1 MLIPGMGRQ
10 VTCRVS
16 EAVKKAFGVYAGRFG
31 LDDSQMAKLLIRR
44 ELCHRQLAAFAASG
58 GNVDPIPHSSPSKP
72 PKITAHF
79 PSPTEVAEFDA
90 YAASCGLGRGKAAA
104 WILERELQERWLEK
118 AFSRPPDPDEVS
130 P

>member
-1 MLIPGMGRQ
+1 GCVMHGSGTGRQ

-44 ELCHRQLAAFAASG
+44 ELCHRQLAALAASG
-58 GNVDPIPHSSPSKP
+58 AGAGLSSHPRLGAEP

-79 PSPTEVAEFDA
+79 ASSTEVAKFDA
-90 YAASCGLGRGKAAA
+90 YAESCGLGRGKEAT
-104 WILERELQERWLEK
+104 WILDRELQER
-118 AFSRPPDPDEVS
+118 
-130 P
+130 